1 MLNFKKQLV
10 MESLLNTTS
19 DYQPLQSNR
28 QNHNFNNSLTLN
40 FTIMKKQMVLI
51 IVALFASISVVFGQ
65 GATQGSGPRP
75 LIDCETGPLNPIAGV
90 PYEYSAEI
98 IPGDGTAY
106 WFATFNNTSFITA
119 GTLTSTQEAVGGIFI
134 AGATNYQNSTPGA
147 ISPTTTTIT
156 WKSSGLAQVD
166 ATNPLFLAIHYE
178 APDMGGCAD
187 NLKVYRINPINAFLV
202 NILNLGTGGYDIE
215 AESCVSDIESAEYDL
230 TNNIMMY
237 DFGQNILAYEIVAA
251 NFTDSYDLSFRIM
264 GLEDDQTANIYW
276 SYENNFT
283 TANLLTG
290 GPFFNATV
298 AGPTVLTTEPSTQ
311 NGVSVYVWLEVNN
324 NNYEGLNDTPIT
336 LAVAGINSANQPNVR
351 WDACAIPVD
360 LAAAIGDPNAPDYAV
375 HTLQARPTVLPA
387 GGLNFEP
394 QVQP

>member
-1 MLNFKKQLV
+1 

-28 QNHNFNNSLTLN
+28 QNHNFNNNSLTLN

-75 LIDCETGPLNPIAGV
+75 LTDCETGPLNPIAGV

-98 IPGDGTAY
+98 IPAGGTAY
-106 WFATFNNTSFITA
+106 WFATFNNTSFISG
-119 GTLTSTQEAVGGIFI
+119 GTLTANQEAAGGDFI
-134 AGATNYQNSTPGA
+134 ATGATNYRNSTPGA
-147 ISPTTTTIT
+147 TSPTTTTIT

-178 APDMGGCAD
+178 APDMIGCAD

-202 NILNLGTGGYDIE
+202 NILNIGTAGYDID
-215 AESCVSDIESAEYDL
+215 AESCVSDIESAVYDMV
-230 TNNIMMY
+230 NSEMMY
-237 DFGQNILAYEIVAA
+237 DFGQNILAYEVVAA
-251 NFTDSYDLSFRIM
+251 NFTESYDLSLRIF

-276 SYENNFT
+276 NYENNFT
-283 TANLLTG
+283 TATMLAG
-290 GPFFNATV
+290 GPFFNTTV
-298 AGPTVLTTEPSTQ
+298 AGPTVETFVPNTQ
-311 NGVSVYVWLEVNN
+311 NGVSVFVWLEINN

-351 WDACAIPVD
+351 WDACEIPVD
-360 LAAAIGDPNAPDYAV
+360 LMADLDDDNAPDHAL
-375 HTLQARPTVLPA
+375 HTLKARPTVLPG